1 MQIIQIILNCYTNQQ
16 IILIILKLNLAIINE
31 IIKI

>member
-1 MQIIQIILNCYTNQQ
+1 MQIIQIIQIILSGYTNQQ
-16 IILIILKLNLAIINE
+16 ISLKLNLAIINE